1 MKNRLSENKK
11 NNDGIVT
18 FDFHPVSI
26 APVSATIQIHA
37 THPSTIWCE
46 GVELGLPVS
55 LQELDEFKYRVY
67 VNCIVLLR
75 MMIDSNCATHSKW
88 LIT

>member
-1 MKNRLSENKK
+1 MINRLSESEK
-11 NNDGIVT
+11 NNDGIVS

-26 APVSATIQIHA
+26 APVSATVQIHA

-67 VNCIVLLR
+67 VNCIMLLR
-75 MMIDSNCATHSKW
+75 MIIDSNCATHSKGF
-88 LIT
+88 IT